1 MIEGKR
7 IMVTGGAGFVGSH
20 LVDALLKKNPKEI
33 IVISNFFLGNPKN
46 LSEAYKTGKNIDI
59 QIIDLADR
67 SQMVQFFDMRDW
79 TKETVDIVFNLA
91 VVPLPTS
98 LVKPEWTFRQNVEM
112 TLNLVEAQRLGH
124 FKTLIQFSSSEA
136 YGSALISPM
145 KEDHP
150 VNPTTPY
157 GASKLA
163 ADHLVLSYCK
173 TFGIDASVIRPFNM
187 YGPRQNAKEFAGII
201 PIAINNILNKK
212 TIFING
218 DGTQRRD
225 YTYVTDVAEAAISVL
240 ECEKTRGQIINI
252 GSGTEISIKD
262 LLATIARKMNCTES
276 LFNYREGR
284 QGEVQRLL
292 ADISLAKN
300 LFGYSPKTDFETGIE
315 KTIQWYKE
323 ANDTPNS
330 NS

>member
-1 MIEGKR
+1 MNYEDKR
-7 IMVTGGAGFVGSH
+7 IVVTGGAGFVGSH
-20 LVDALLKKNPKEI
+20 LVDALIKRNPKEL

-46 LSEAYKTGKNIDI
+46 LAEAYKTGKHIDI

-67 SQMVQFFDMRDW
+67 SQMVQFFDTRDW
-79 TKETVDIVFNLA
+79 LKEPIDIIFNLA

-98 LVKPEWTFRQNVEM
+98 LIKPEWTFRQNVEM

-136 YGSALISPM
+136 YGSALRSPM
-145 KEDHP
+145 DETHP

-163 ADHLVLSYCK
+163 TDHIVLSYYQ

-201 PIAINNILNKK
+201 PIVINNILDGKP
-212 TIFING
+212 IFING

-225 YTYVTDVAEAAISVL
+225 YSYVTDVAEAAISVL
-240 ECEKTRGQIINI
+240 ECEKTRGQIVNV
-252 GSGTEISIKD
+252 GSGEEISINE
-262 LLATIARKMNCTES
+262 LVEIIAKKMGYTGEIVH
-276 LFNYREGR
+276 RQGR

-292 ADISLAKN
+292 ADIGLAKL

-315 KTIQWYKE
+315 KTIKWYKE
-323 ANDTPNS
+323 AQNEKTT
-330 NS
+330 

>member
-46 LSEAYKTGKNIDI
+46 LSEAYKTGKNINI
-59 QIIDLADR
+59 QIIDVADR
-67 SQMVQFFDMRDW
+67 SQMIQFFDMRDW
-79 TKETVDIVFNLA
+79 TKETIDIVFNLA

-136 YGSALISPM
+136 LGSAFLSPM
-145 KEDHP
+145 PEDHP

-163 ADHLVLSYCK
+163 TDHLVLSYCK
-173 TFGIDASVIRPFNM
+173 SFGIDAAVIRPFNM
-187 YGPRQNAKEFAGII
+187 YGPRQNAQVFAGIV
-201 PIAINNILNKK
+201 PIVINKVLNNEP
-212 TIFING
+212 IFING
-218 DGTQRRD
+218 DGLQTRD
-225 YTYVTDVAEAAISVL
+225 YTYVVDVAEAAISVL
-240 ECEKTRGQIINI
+240 ECEKTRGRIVNV
-252 GSGTEISIKD
+252 GSGEEISINELVDMITKKMGYMGE
-262 LLATIARKMNCTES
+262 IAH
-276 LFNYREGR
+276 REGR
-284 QGEVQRLL
+284 QGEVQRLV
-292 ADISLAKN
+292 ADISLAKE